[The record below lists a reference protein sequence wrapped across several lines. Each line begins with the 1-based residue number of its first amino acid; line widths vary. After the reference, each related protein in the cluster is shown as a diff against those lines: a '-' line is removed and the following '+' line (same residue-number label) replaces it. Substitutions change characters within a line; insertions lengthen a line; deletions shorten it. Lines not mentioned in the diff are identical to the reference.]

1 MLTDFINTGIYDKN
15 RAFYTTTSPS
25 MDILI
30 SSNLER
36 LLYLLLGMDKC
47 RAYMRELSEKGSYR
61 VTDDDL
67 KLIQESFESYSTDEE
82 KTAQVL
88 KYLYENKNCLTDTHT
103 SVAFGA
109 AFEYM
114 SANKTD
120 RKMLTV
126 STASPYKFASSVYTA
141 LTGNSPSGELEALD
155 ELSGLTG
162 VPIPAPLCNLDKKT
176 IIHSEVISKDEMVS
190 ATLAFAES

>member
-1 MLTDFINTGIYDKN
+1 
-15 RAFYTTTSPS
+15 

-109 AFEYM
+109 AFEFM
-114 SANKTD
+114 NNCKAD

-126 STASPYKFASSVYTA
+126 STASPYKFAADVYRAITA
-141 LTGNSPSGELEALD
+141 KSPSGDIEALTELF
-155 ELSGLTG
+155 ELSG
-162 VPIPAPLCNLDKKT
+162 VEIPLPLRDLDKREVV
-176 IIHSEVISKDEMVS
+176 HGGVISRDGMEN
-190 ATLAFAES
+190 ATVEFAKN